1 MNNKF
6 IFIVG
11 AVAAGK
17 TTFME
22 KKLYNS
28 YKNQCNFFDHDQTK
42 LMVQLYAQDKSK
54 VNDLNLANALKNAI
68 NDSIKTV
75 KTS

>member
-1 MNNKF
+1 MKDKF

-22 KKLYNS
+22 KKLKIRKQIYS
-28 YKNQCNFFDHDQTK
+28 FPFTF
-42 LMVQLYAQDKSK
+42 
-54 VNDLNLANALKNAI
+54 
-68 NDSIKTV
+68 
-75 KTS
+75 